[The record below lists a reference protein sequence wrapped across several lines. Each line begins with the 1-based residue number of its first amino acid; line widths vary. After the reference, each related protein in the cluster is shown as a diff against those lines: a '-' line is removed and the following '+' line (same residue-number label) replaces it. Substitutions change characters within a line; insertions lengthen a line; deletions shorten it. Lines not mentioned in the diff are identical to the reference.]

1 VDIAGQSYLLSP
13 GDHFFV
19 PQATMYGLTNHS
31 VDTEAE
37 VAFVV
42 IKPSVVAQQADA
54 AAAAAAAAAASAA
67 DTAASAAPGSAASSP
82 AVALAFSTDDSAE
95 AAT

>member
-1 VDIAGQSYLLSP
+1 MDIAGQSYLVSP

-31 VDTEAE
+31 SDTEAE

-42 IKPSVVAQQADA
+42 IKPSVAQQPPPPAEA
-54 AAAAAAAAAASAA
+54 PASAAASAA
-67 DTAASAAPGSAASSP
+67 DAAAPGSAASSP
-82 AVALAFSTDDSAE
+82 AAALAFSTDDGAE